1 MKMKITNIQK
11 NCRCRKIRSKSKW
24 QIIFLVL
31 VSLNILMLLL
41 DVLRDQ
47 LGLTGAKPGCRNGDC
62 GTCTMVMDG
71 WPVKSCLVLAVEAE
85 GRDILTVEGLRD
97 TPLQQAFIDC
107 HAFQCGYCTSGFLM
121 ASYALM
127 CRHPDADEYEMEC
140 WLESNLCRCTSYS
153 EIREALRSVM
163 PGTGN
168 PA

>member
-1 MKMKITNIQK
+1 MGEEGEFMIVHKKMSAIELRVNGESHT
-11 NCRCRKIRSKSKW
+11 
-24 QIIFLVL
+24 VL
-31 VSLNILMLLL
+31 VRPADLLL

-62 GTCTMVMDG
+62 GTCTVVMDG
-71 WPVKSCLVLAVEAE
+71 WPVKSCLLLAVEAE